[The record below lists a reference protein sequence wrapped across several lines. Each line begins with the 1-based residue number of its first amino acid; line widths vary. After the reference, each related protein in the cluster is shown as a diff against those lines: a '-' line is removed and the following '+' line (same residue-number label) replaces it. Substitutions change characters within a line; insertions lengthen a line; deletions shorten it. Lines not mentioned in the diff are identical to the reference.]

1 MVGDT
6 VAIEVPKDSFRRFI
20 VLNIIKYLLRDGDV
34 NFGNDYYITS
44 RGIPIV
50 FNNRA
55 VEEINILADKF
66 PKSCH
71 ILPINSIN
79 ELLGNEYPKIVKLE
93 PVTKLWYI
101 IQNDTDNIYEVIEAL
116 NKLKTQYRVYECS
129 DSKYAEV
136 LRNTLGFECIDSKLN
151 NTTIFIK
158 NRPNI
163 NFINDRDFPIVTF
176 KFKLNISGA
185 KGLLWIFSRFREYT
199 GDKVDFDVLSKI
211 HYDPLIDLYAFPH
224 ISDILTNKILDYSEI
239 DNIIGH
245 QHFENP
251 DLAAEAHLGQYFNY
265 QSFVLDSDVA
275 WIISSVLT
283 LDAKFAFQGTNDE
296 DPITMEPFS
305 ELTGKRLLDTYL
317 SAHKHNYNSVE
328 LNNYFSTS
336 SNDIRILP
344 YDRDPCIEYK
354 IASRLCSMGILP
366 YHNKQGLYS
375 SEKQYV
381 LSEEEWKEM
390 NVELEI
396 YRYPYYKDATIVSL
410 HEERCEDYLDLSAIA
425 QDPYSGYYTN
435 IYTGNVY
442 TPDGYIVTLVIKT
455 GPKQFQKLFEYI
467 DYLSTT
473 DSNILKAIRNGL
485 FAVGGFKY
493 ALFRRAT
500 PLCMFSNEDSHLN
513 EYLCSVM
520 KKYINND
527 L

>member
-1 MVGDT
+1 MVGET
-6 VAIEVPKDSFRRFI
+6 VAIEIPKDSFRRYI
-20 VLNIIKYLLRDGDV
+20 VLNIIKYLLEDGDV

-44 RGIPIV
+44 KGIPIT
-50 FNNRA
+50 FNNKA
-55 VEEINILADKF
+55 AEEINILADKF

-71 ILPINSIN
+71 ILTVNSIN
-79 ELLGNEYPKIVKLE
+79 ELLAIEYPKIVKLE

-101 IQNDTDNIYEVIEAL
+101 IQNDTDNMYEAIETL
-116 NKLKTQYRVYECS
+116 DRLKKQYRVYEGS
-129 DSKYAEV
+129 DSKYSEV
-136 LRNTLGFECIDSKLN
+136 LRDILNFECVDSKITPN
-151 NTTIFIK
+151 IIFIK

-176 KFKLNISGA
+176 KFKTDIQEA

-199 GDKVDFDVLSKI
+199 GDRVDFDVLSKI
-211 HYDPLIDLYAFPH
+211 DYNSLIDIYMFPH
-224 ISDILTNKILDYSEI
+224 ISETLTNKILDYAEI
-239 DNIIGH
+239 DKVIGY

-265 QSFVLDSDVA
+265 QSFVLGSDLA
-275 WIISSVLT
+275 WMISSTFT
-283 LDAKFAFQGTNDE
+283 LDAKFAFQGSNDE

-317 SAHKHNYNSVE
+317 SPHKHNYNSIE
-328 LNNYFSTS
+328 LNNYFSNNV
-336 SNDIRILP
+336 NDIRILP
-344 YDRDPCIEYK
+344 YDRDPCIEYI
-354 IASRLCSMGILP
+354 IASKLCSAGILP

-375 SEKQYV
+375 SKKQYV
-381 LSEEEWKEM
+381 LSDEEWK
-390 NVELEI
+390 NKNIELEI

-410 HEERCEDYLDLSAIA
+410 HEERSENYQDLSTII

-435 IYTGNVY
+435 IYTGVVY
-442 TPDGYIVTLVIKT
+442 TPDGYIVTLVIKI

-467 DYLSTT
+467 DYSAMT

-493 ALFRRAT
+493 DLFKRAT
-500 PLCMFSNEDSHLN
+500 PLCKFSTEDSFLN
-513 EYLCSVM
+513 EYLFSVI
-520 KKYINND
+520 KKYMNND